1 MRPDATGGGDEGSDL
16 SGSGD
21 LDAADFDAAVTAYL
35 GELFADAPALATF
48 HGWDGL
54 DDRSP
59 DLSGAGIAASE
70 AREDRWLDRFAA
82 FDDSSLSAEQ
92 RIDRDLAL
100 AVLRGR
106 RALRDWQVWRRNPD
120 HYLSPALMGV
130 FSLFLRRESVGAGL
144 VPAAEARLRAV
155 PELLAAARANLEPGL
170 MAPVFVTRA
179 LGQCRAGVT
188 YARELVPMEVNGDAG
203 RADLAAAG
211 AEAAAAFASFA
222 ALLEDVEP
230 RATGDWAIGD
240 ARYTAVLRDG
250 ELLGDDA
257 GSLHVRG
264 AAAWRELDA
273 EMTALA
279 RRIDPEADSWRPVV
293 AACGR
298 DHPATPEDM
307 RRAYEAET
315 ARTRAFLVERS
326 LVTLP
331 EGERCEVVPSP
342 SFQRP
347 IMAVASYHQP
357 PAFKPSL
364 VGRFNVPYPP
374 EGTGPAEVAERL
386 ADNGHHAIP
395 TMTAHEAYPGHHWH
409 LTTMGGARPLRRVHR
424 SAYFTEGWGLY
435 AERVMRE
442 QGYFSDPRAE
452 LMHLDFRLF
461 RAARIVVDTAL
472 HSGAMTIDSAVTH
485 LRERAGLTEPVARA
499 EVGRYCAW
507 PTQAASYL
515 TGCLEIERMR
525 SRWLSEGRG
534 DLRSFH
540 DRLAATGGLPIAL
553 AERAALP

>member
-1 MRPDATGGGDEGSDL
+1 MTPAT
-16 SGSGD
+16 
-21 LDAADFDAAVTAYL
+21 AAGTDFDAAVMAYL
-35 GELFADAPALATF
+35 GEMFDDAPSLATF

-59 DLSGAGIAASE
+59 DLSAAGIAARE
-70 AREDRWLDRFAA
+70 AWEDRWLDRFSSFDPAA
-82 FDDSSLSAEQ
+82 LSEDQ
-92 RIDRDLAL
+92 LIDRDLAV

-130 FSLFLRRESVGAGL
+130 FSLFLRRDEVGAGL
-144 VPAAEARLRAV
+144 VGSAEARLRAV
-155 PELLAAARANLEPGL
+155 PRLLEAGRANLEAGL
-170 MAPVFVTRA
+170 VPPLFVARA
-179 LGQCRAGVT
+179 LGQCRAGVA
-188 YARELVPMEVNGDAG
+188 YARDLVPAEVDGDEG
-203 RADLAAAG
+203 RARLVEAG
-211 AEAAAAFASFA
+211 AVAAEAFADFASF
-222 ALLEDVEP
+222 LENLQG
-230 RATGDWAIGD
+230 RATGDWAIGEE
-240 ARYTAVLRDG
+240 RYSAVLHDA
-250 ELLGDDA
+250 ELLADDA
-257 GSLHVRG
+257 SALHERG
-264 AAAWRELDA
+264 AAAWASLDA

-279 RRIDPEADSWRPVV
+279 RTIDPAAAGWREVV
-293 AACGR
+293 SACGR
-298 DHPATPEDM
+298 DRPATAEDM
-307 RRAYEAET
+307 RRAYESET

-326 LVTLP
+326 LVTLA

-342 SFQRP
+342 TFQRP

-374 EGTGPAEVAERL
+374 EGTGAAEVADRL

-395 TMTAHEAYPGHHWH
+395 TITAHEAYPGHHWH

-442 QGYFSDPRAE
+442 HGYFRDPRDE

-472 HSGAMTIDSAVTH
+472 HTGAMTVEQAVAH
-485 LRERAGLTEPVARA
+485 MRERAGLTEPVARA

-515 TGCLEIERMR
+515 TGCLEIERIR
-525 SRWLSEGRG
+525 GRWLEEGRG
-534 DLRSFH
+534 DLRAFH
-540 DRLAATGGLPIAL
+540 DRIAATGGLPIAL
-553 AERAALP
+553 AERAALS

>member
-1 MRPDATGGGDEGSDL
+1 MTPDTAAT
-16 SGSGD
+16 
-21 LDAADFDAAVTAYL
+21 AAGNDFDTAVMAYL
-35 GELFADAPALATF
+35 GEMFDDTPALATF

-59 DLSGAGIAASE
+59 DLSAAGIAARE
-70 AREDRWLDRFAA
+70 AWEDRWLDRFSSFPAA
-82 FDDSSLSAEQ
+82 DLSDDEL
-92 RIDRDLAL
+92 IDRDLAV

-130 FSLFLRRESVGAGL
+130 FSLFLRRDEVGAGL
-144 VPAAEARLRAV
+144 VGSAEARLRAV
-155 PELLAAARANLEPGL
+155 PRLLDAGRANLDAGL
-170 MAPVFVTRA
+170 VPPLFVARA

-188 YARELVPMEVNGDAG
+188 YARDMVPAELDGDAG
-203 RADLAAAG
+203 RARLVEAG
-211 AEAAAAFASFA
+211 AVAASAFAEFAAF
-222 ALLEDVEP
+222 LEDLQG
-230 RATGDWAIGD
+230 RATGDWAIGES
-240 ARYTAVLRDG
+240 RYTAVLRDA
-250 ELLGDDA
+250 ELLADDA
-257 GSLHVRG
+257 SGLHERG
-264 AAAWRELDA
+264 AAAWTELDA

-279 RRIDPEADSWRPVV
+279 RTIDPAAGGWRDVV
-293 AACGR
+293 TACGR
-298 DHPATPEDM
+298 DRPATADDM
-307 RRAYEAET
+307 RRAYEDET

-342 SFQRP
+342 TFQRP

-374 EGTGPAEVAERL
+374 EGTGASEVAERL
-386 ADNGHHAIP
+386 SDNGHHAIP
-395 TMTAHEAYPGHHWH
+395 TITAHEAYPGHHWH

-442 QGYFSDPRAE
+442 HGYFRDPRDE

-472 HSGAMTIDSAVTH
+472 HTGSMTVEQAVTH
-485 LRERAGLTEPVARA
+485 MRERAGLTEPVARA

-515 TGCLEIERMR
+515 TGCLEIERIR
-525 SRWLSEGRG
+525 HRWLGEGRG
-534 DLRSFH
+534 DLRAFH
-540 DRLAATGGLPIAL
+540 DRIAATGGLPIAL

>member
-1 MRPDATGGGDEGSDL
+1 MTPDT
-16 SGSGD
+16 
-21 LDAADFDAAVTAYL
+21 AAGTDFDAAVMAYV
-35 GELFADAPALATF
+35 GEMFDDAPALATF

-59 DLSGAGIAASE
+59 DLSAAGIAARE
-70 AREDRWLDRFAA
+70 AWEDRWLERFSSFADSCLS
-82 FDDSSLSAEQ
+82 DDQ
-92 RIDRDLAL
+92 MIDRELAV

-130 FSLFLRRESVGAGL
+130 FSLFLRRDEVGAGL
-144 VPAAEARLRAV
+144 VGSAEARLRAV
-155 PELLAAARANLEPGL
+155 PRLLNAGRANLEVGL
-170 MAPVFVTRA
+170 VPPLFVARA
-179 LGQCRAGVT
+179 LGQCRAGVA
-188 YARELVPMEVNGDAG
+188 YARDLVPAEVDGDAD
-203 RADLAAAG
+203 RARLVEAG
-211 AEAAAAFASFA
+211 AVAASAFAEFAAF
-222 ALLEDVEP
+222 LDDLQG
-230 RATGDWAIGD
+230 RATGDWAIGEE
-240 ARYTAVLRDG
+240 RYSAVLRDA

-257 GSLHVRG
+257 STLHARG
-264 AAAWRELDA
+264 AAAWSELDA

-279 RRIDPEADSWRPVV
+279 HTIDPAAEGWRDVV
-293 AACGR
+293 SACGR
-298 DHPATPEDM
+298 DHPATADEM
-307 RRAYEAET
+307 RRAYEDET

-326 LVTLP
+326 LVTLA

-342 SFQRP
+342 TFQRP

-374 EGTGPAEVAERL
+374 EGTGPSEVADRL
-386 ADNGHHAIP
+386 ADNGHHSIP
-395 TMTAHEAYPGHHWH
+395 TITAHEAYPGHHWH

-442 QGYFSDPRAE
+442 HGYFRDPRDE

-472 HSGAMTIDSAVTH
+472 HTGSMTVEQAVGH

-515 TGCLEIERMR
+515 TGCLEIERIR
-525 SRWLSEGRG
+525 DRWLGEGRG
-534 DLRSFH
+534 DLRAFH
-540 DRLAATGGLPIAL
+540 DRIAATGGLPIAL
-553 AERAALP
+553 AERAALS

>member
-1 MRPDATGGGDEGSDL
+1 MTPDT
-16 SGSGD
+16 
-21 LDAADFDAAVTAYL
+21 AAGNGFDAAVMAYL
-35 GELFADAPALATF
+35 GEMFDDAPALATF

-59 DLSGAGIAASE
+59 DLSATGIAARE
-70 AREDRWLDRFAA
+70 AWEDRWLDEFSS
-82 FDDSSLSAEQ
+82 FGDSGLSDDQ
-92 RIDRDLAL
+92 VIDRDLAV

-130 FSLFLRRESVGAGL
+130 FSLFLRRDEVGAGL
-144 VPAAEARLRAV
+144 VDSAEARLRAV
-155 PELLAAARANLEPGL
+155 PRLLAAGRANLEVALVPPL
-170 MAPVFVTRA
+170 FVARA
-179 LGQCRAGVT
+179 LGQCRAGVA
-188 YARELVPMEVNGDAG
+188 YARDLVPAEVDGDAG
-203 RADLAAAG
+203 RARLVEAG
-211 AEAAAAFASFA
+211 AVAASAFAEFAAF
-222 ALLEDVEP
+222 LEDLQG
-230 RATGDWAIGD
+230 RATGDWAIGEE
-240 ARYTAVLRDG
+240 RYSAVLRDG
-250 ELLGDDA
+250 ELLTDDTA
-257 GSLHVRG
+257 GLHARG
-264 AAAWRELDA
+264 AAAWAELDA
-273 EMTALA
+273 EMTAVA
-279 RRIDPEADSWRPVV
+279 RTIDPAADGWRAVV
-293 AACGR
+293 EACGR
-298 DHPATPEDM
+298 DRPTTADEM
-307 RRAYEAET
+307 RRAYEDET
-315 ARTRAFLVERS
+315 ARTRAFLVEHS
-326 LVTLP
+326 LVTLA

-342 SFQRP
+342 TFQRP

-374 EGTGPAEVAERL
+374 EATPPAEVAERL

-395 TMTAHEAYPGHHWH
+395 TITAHEAYPGHHWH

-442 QGYFSDPRAE
+442 HGYFRDPRAE

-472 HSGAMTIDSAVTH
+472 HTGSMTVDEAIVH
-485 LRERAGLTEPVARA
+485 MRERAGLTEPVARA

-515 TGCLEIERMR
+515 TGCLEIERIR
-525 SRWLSEGRG
+525 DRWLGERRG
-534 DLRSFH
+534 DLRAFH
-540 DRLAATGGLPIAL
+540 DRIAATGGLPIAL